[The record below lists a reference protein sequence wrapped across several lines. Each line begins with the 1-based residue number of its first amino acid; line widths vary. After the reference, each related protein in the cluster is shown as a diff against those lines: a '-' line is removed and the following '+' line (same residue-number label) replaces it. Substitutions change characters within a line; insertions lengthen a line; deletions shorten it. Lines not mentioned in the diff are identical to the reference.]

1 MIRHHS
7 GCRLT
12 ASDHKLCEELLTRLQ
27 AVNSPLYPALRAKL
41 ATAIVLAEGEA
52 DPLAAT
58 LNSRLEFQ
66 IDDAQPQ
73 SRILVASRFRNGL
86 VGLTL
91 PIDTP
96 YGMALLGM
104 RQQERAT
111 VTVDGQARRLVLR
124 RIAFQ
129 PQVSRVRST
138 IGAAV
143 QPDTRS
149 ASIIDLARMRRQLSS
164 GSRRIAR

>member
-12 ASDHKLCEELLTRLQ
+12 ASDHNLCEDLLTRLQ
-27 AVNSPLYPALRAKL
+27 AANSPLYPALKAKL
-41 ATAIVLAEGEA
+41 ASALVLAAGEA

-58 LNSRLEFQ
+58 INSRLEFQ

-104 RQQERAT
+104 RQHDSAT
-111 VTVDGQARRLVLR
+111 VTVDGENRRLILR

-129 PQVSRVRST
+129 PQVSRLRSVV
-138 IGAAV
+138 GAAV
-143 QPDTRS
+143 QPDARP
-149 ASIIDLARMRRQLSS
+149 ASVIDLARMRRELSS
-164 GSRRIAR
+164 GSRRAAR